1 MTTATPN
8 TAMNYDTRP
17 GFFARTEAWLD
28 ARGKGAW
35 IATMV
40 LGFIVFWPV
49 GLAILGYMIW
59 GKGMF
64 ARSCRT
70 MKTGFNSPM
79 TKSSGNAAF
88 DSYRDETIRRL
99 EDEQQ
104 KFEAFLKR
112 LRDAKDK
119 AEFDEFMNDRER
131 KAAASTGMSPDAPQT

>member
-1 MTTATPN
+1 MMTTN
-8 TAMNYDTRP
+8 TALNYDTRP

-35 IATMV
+35 IAAMV
-40 LGFIVFWPV
+40 LGFIVFWPI
-49 GLAILGYMIW
+49 GLAILAYMLW

-64 ARSCRT
+64 ARTSCKKSDWS
-70 MKTGFNSPM
+70 MPM

-88 DSYRDETIRRL
+88 DAYRDETIRRL
-99 EDEQQ
+99 EDEQH

-119 AEFDEFMNDRER
+119 AEFDAFMNDRES
-131 KAAASTGMSPDAPQT
+131 KAAAKTDLTPDAPQV